1 MEFKKMK
8 TKIIS
13 IIVICLTIACLELVS
28 QSKGSTEILSNQS
41 MDYSGTY
48 RISKV
53 ISTDASEQDRIK
65 RKDYLVIKK
74 ISTDKYSI
82 KLFSNG
88 KIRHVYTW

>member
-1 MEFKKMK
+1 
-8 TKIIS
+8 
-13 IIVICLTIACLELVS
+13 
-28 QSKGSTEILSNQS
+28 

-65 RKDYLVIKK
+65 KKDYLVIKK

-82 KLFSNG
+82 KFFSNG
-88 KIRHVYTW
+88 KIRHVYTGELAGNIITIQTLVQFTIEFTDNNEAIIYILGDQLVYIKD